1 MENGDLS
8 LNKARQ
14 QRIYETSYSLLH
26 NDVNAF
32 KNEYVVQRCVYARY
46 LPVICVRKEMIYSC
60 FFIREVQLIGYK
72 FP

>member
-32 KNEYVVQRCVYARY
+32 KNEHVVQRCVYARY
-46 LPVICVRKEMIYSC
+46 EMIYSC
-60 FFIREVQLIGYK
+60 FFIGEVQLIGYT